1 MTSERV
7 VFLRHSWRGK
17 TWCFIPVTQLE
28 LSSDAVV
35 LRIGADTE
43 WLAACDAAGR
53 RLRLGERLSW
63 QLGRVRWTGKDLT
76 YLIPFDA
83 WLAFGLLNDAVT
95 GEITDSYIN
104 FQQPIRAAAWG
115 FDTLDLELDL
125 TAPWLAARPSAWRW
139 KDRPRFLELAREGFL
154 SADEVRAVEEAA
166 QTAQRDYELV
176 SSKLQRW
183 AKVRTRPPPLA
194 LGLPGLPEDLAVK
207 S

>member
-28 LSSDAVV
+28 LSSEAVI

-43 WLAACDAAGR
+43 WLAACDAGGR
-53 RLRLGERLSW
+53 RLRLGERGGW

-76 YLIPFDA
+76 YLIPFGA

-104 FQQPIRAAAWG
+104 FQQPIRTAAWG

-125 TAPWLAARPSAWRW
+125 TAPWVAARPSAWRW
-139 KDRPRFLELAREGFL
+139 KDRARFLELAREGFL
-154 SADEVRAVEEAA
+154 STDEVTAVEAA
-166 QTAQRDYELV
+166 AETARGEYELV
-176 SSKLQRW
+176 CSRLQRW
-183 AKVRTRPPPLA
+183 AKVRAPAPPLV
-194 LGLPGLPEDLAVK
+194 LGLPGLPEDLAVT